1 MHTAETQIFVIM
13 YVKVLVTLMD
23 HLLAADML
31 VGDQAAIPVVPLA
44 NAHIQHVAPNVF
56 YLTARIVDKLWQ
68 GALHRDPHEVFD
80 FIGACFLD
88 YKTISTVA
96 ILTIF

>member
-1 MHTAETQIFVIM
+1 ME
-13 YVKVLVTLMD
+13 

-31 VGDQAAIPVVPLA
+31 VGDQAAIPIVPLA

-68 GALHRDPHEVFD
+68 GALNRDPHEVFD
-80 FIGACFLD
+80 FIGTIWRLNRIELKILIFFSCF
-88 YKTISTVA
+88 S
-96 ILTIF
+96 